1 MHPDPKRLKQL
12 NELID
17 KNKQAIFLTCL
28 KEGITR
34 KHLIEYL
41 TRLCALKHLDKLLAD
56 PCPMKL
62 VSEVE
67 DLAEWRRMC
76 PHQKRMVDK
85 IKYGQSDFDQQDLWV
100 WDFSKS

>member
-1 MHPDPKRLKQL
+1 
-12 NELID
+12 
-17 KNKQAIFLTCL
+17 
-28 KEGITR
+28 
-34 KHLIEYL
+34 
-41 TRLCALKHLDKLLAD
+41 
-56 PCPMKL
+56 MKL